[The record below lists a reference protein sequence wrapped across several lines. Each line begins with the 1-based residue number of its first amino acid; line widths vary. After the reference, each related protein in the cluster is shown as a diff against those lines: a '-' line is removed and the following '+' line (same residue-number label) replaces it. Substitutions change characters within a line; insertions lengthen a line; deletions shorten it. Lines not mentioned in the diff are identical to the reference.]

1 MNELV
6 TTVEAL
12 PLYEATIS
20 SLVRTIFWIIVIGY
34 ALRAI
39 ARISVVY
46 AVNKTHEELKKQQ
59 FNAPTHSHQQ
69 THQKSKTPDAEDVD
83 FIEIKD

>member
-39 ARISVVY
+39 ARISVAY
-46 AVNKTHEELKKQQ
+46 AVNKTHEELKKQS
-59 FNAPTHSHQQ
+59 FNTQSSNHQAY
-69 THQKSKTPDAEDVD
+69 HQKSKTPEAEDVD

>member
-6 TTVEAL
+6 TSVEAL

-39 ARISVVY
+39 ARISVAY
-46 AVNKTHEELKKQQ
+46 AVNK
-59 FNAPTHSHQQ
+59 N
-69 THQKSKTPDAEDVD
+69 
-83 FIEIKD
+83 

>member
-1 MNELV
+1 MNDLV
-6 TTVEAL
+6 NSVEAL

-20 SLVRTIFWIIVIGY
+20 SLIRTIFWILVIGY

-59 FNAPTHSHQQ
+59 FNAQPTSHQQ

>member
-20 SLVRTIFWIIVIGY
+20 SLVRTIFWMIVIGY

-39 ARISVVY
+39 ARISVAY
-46 AVNKTHEELKKQQ
+46 AVNKTHEELKKQS
-59 FNAPTHSHQQ
+59 FNTQSSHHQAS
-69 THQKSKTPDAEDVD
+69 HQKSKTPEAEDID